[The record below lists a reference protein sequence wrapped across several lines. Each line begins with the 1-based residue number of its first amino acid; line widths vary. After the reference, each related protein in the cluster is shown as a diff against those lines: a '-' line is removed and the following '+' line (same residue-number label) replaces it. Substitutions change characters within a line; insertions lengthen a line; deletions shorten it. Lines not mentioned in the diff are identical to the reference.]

1 MASTVPVAS
10 NSRHSGSNSASVG
23 YRPFQKQGRTAA
35 ALKPSLATRR
45 SSAID
50 ASTLWSGRT
59 RSHTSAATGY
69 GMSSKRANTGPGP
82 EPAGMPQ
89 IGLGGKEV

>member
-45 SSAID
+45 SSAIE
-50 ASTLWSGRT
+50 ASTLCKGRT
-59 RSHTSAATGY
+59 AQGNSRRLSAA
-69 GMSSKRANTGPGP
+69 
-82 EPAGMPQ
+82 Q
-89 IGLGGKEV
+89 